1 MSRFLAS
8 TSVTAGTLSHEKL
21 RKSPFFA
28 ECDAS
33 FLTRLI
39 KDLSVEL
46 FTTGEMVM
54 EQGEHADKMYYLMMG
69 EVEVLL
75 GQGKV
80 RVAKLQ
86 EGTVFGE
93 MAMFNHLGN
102 GFARRSATIRALN
115 FCDTR
120 VINKDRFHAILKQH
134 PKERARFE
142 KIAQERKSKLEKS
155 KAVLRPE
162 GPQLRPAAQNS
173 NAASQAVKLKAL
185 LGRRASLPVDWA
197 NGGPK
202 TADDLQSTLKDD
214 LLDRPLLQSSNTSG
228 TLAMDLA
235 KTLPTPA
242 ALAAAAL
249 EANLEDESST
259 SSSSSES
266 GLEMVEEITLE
277 ELTETSRPTSS
288 LSQKC
293 RKMVQCPE
301 GRRPRVASLLTAL
314 KEVAAPGRGVRAFS
328 PFRSTPK
335 RRRSSDEPKTA
346 PSPLA
351 EMLRRPRPLVPE
363 AITRS
368 NEWKTAVP
376 KTKEG
381 PPVTQAPSCS
391 ALRSRSTRS
400 KLRRFSEGRP
410 SRLH

>member
-235 KTLPTPA
+235 KTLPTAA

-335 RRRSSDEPKTA
+335 RRRSSDMPKA

-368 NEWKTAVP
+368 NEWRTAVP
-376 KTKEG
+376 KTKEVQV
-381 PPVTQAPSCS
+381 PVTAPA